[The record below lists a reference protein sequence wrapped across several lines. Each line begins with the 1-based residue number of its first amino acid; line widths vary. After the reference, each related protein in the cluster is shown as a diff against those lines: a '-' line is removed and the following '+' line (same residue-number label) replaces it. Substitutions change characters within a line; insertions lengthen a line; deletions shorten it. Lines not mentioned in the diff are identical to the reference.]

1 MIKTYEAQDLEELL
15 DLWYQASLVAHPF
28 LEEAFLEKER
38 YNIEHVYIPNTKTWV
53 FKKEDKVLGFI
64 GMIDNEVGAIFVHPD
79 QHGQGIG
86 TRLMNWVAERYD
98 SLEVEVF
105 ERNKIGRSFYD
116 KYGFTEMRHSIH
128 EETGQP
134 LIRMQYQK

>member
-1 MIKTYEAQDLEELL
+1 MIKTYEAQDLVELL